1 MFKNKLQFQ
10 GTYPEVNLKVPAT
23 TKLPVADL
31 ESNGHLIILMQC
43 LMEAFSRV
51 CLELDVVTGHGCDP
65 PKGGDQKDCC
75 RESHFVYAFSGMQKT
90 KLQYGS
96 GEEVERK

>member
-31 ESNGHLIILMQC
+31 ESNGHLINPMQC
-43 LMEAFSRV
+43 LMGPFSPM
-51 CLELDVVTGHGCDP
+51 CPELDVVNRPRLGTN
-65 PKGGDQKDCC
+65 Q
-75 RESHFVYAFSGMQKT
+75 
-90 KLQYGS
+90 
-96 GEEVERK
+96 